1 MNPLYGLIPFI
12 IGILVILAVRIN
24 KNIVEKRIE
33 DALKAE
39 RDLTYF
45 RANICKNVKAKFLKE
60 SVYKNTPA
68 VWKDCTVQRIFSD
81 YFVKITYDT
90 NDSFGFTTVA
100 KSALFPR
107 GYSGNARLF
116 N

>member
-1 MNPLYGLIPFI
+1 MNPLYSLIPI
-12 IGILVILAVRIN
+12 IICILVIFAVRIR
-24 KNIVEKRIE
+24 KNITERRIE

-45 RANICKNVKAKFLKE
+45 RANICKNVKAKFQKV
-60 SVYKNTPA
+60 SIYKNTPA
-68 VWKDCTVQRIFSD
+68 VWKDCTVQRVFSD

-107 GYSGNARLF
+107 DKTKTK
-116 N
+116 